1 MSGAQGKE
9 GGGSGRNTSK
19 WGLRWQEE
27 EGEPHGQ
34 LGSSEERG
42 GSRGGKAGQ
51 EAVARNPLQL
61 GTSDASP
68 HDDNQQHQCQQQKQ
82 QEKDEQEGGDGGG
95 DDVFGPTNFAYHS
108 ACGYQGLLLH
118 SLSPAVAE
126 VVYPI
131 IATMKFDS
139 FMTVLFTVLF
149 LVATLPLLV
158 PSLPVT
164 WTHILAFA
172 YVPVLH
178 RLLLL
183 DMRIVRL
190 LLGMFDCMYLIGT
203 SRSRSPM
210 RHLHT

>member
-1 MSGAQGKE
+1 M
-9 GGGSGRNTSK
+9 
-19 WGLRWQEE
+19 
-27 EGEPHGQ
+27 
-34 LGSSEERG
+34 
-42 GSRGGKAGQ
+42 
-51 EAVARNPLQL
+51 NPLRL

-68 HDDNQQHQCQQQKQ
+68 HDDNQQHQQQEQ
-82 QEKDEQEGGDGGG
+82 QAGEKDEQGGG
-95 DDVFGPTNFAYHS
+95 GGGGHDDVFGPTDFAYHS

-118 SLSPAVAE
+118 SLSPVVAE

-131 IATMKFDS
+131 IATMKFDG

-158 PSLPVT
+158 PSVPVT

-190 LLGMFDCMYLIGT
+190 LLEMFDCMYLIGT
-203 SRSRSPM
+203 SRPRSP
-210 RHLHT
+210 